1 MFTEFIVERFL
12 KNKDKTAI
20 LWQGKKYDY
29 HWLLKEIANASELL
43 NKNKIKSGSTVVL
56 QTDFTPKSIAL
67 FLALIENS
75 NIIIPLNNTVKNP
88 DEIFKISEAE
98 FVIKVYDEVPEIIWK
113 NNQLKHEIFQGLM
126 ELEHPGLVLFSSG
139 STGKSK
145 ASVHD
150 FVFLLNK
157 FKAERQ
163 AFRTITFLLFDHIG
177 GINTLFYVLSNTGMI
192 VCPDSRDPES
202 ICKIIEKYQVELLP
216 TSPTFLNMILI
227 SEVYKKYNLES
238 LKIVTYG
245 TEAMPEYT
253 LKKFHDLFPK
263 VQFKQTYGLSEL
275 GIMRSKSKSSNS
287 LWMKVGGEDY
297 QTKIKDGVL
306 YIKAKTAMLGY
317 LNAPSPF
324 DDDGW
329 FNTQDRVEKDGEW
342 IKILGRETDIINVG
356 GQKVYPAEIESVLL
370 ELDNIVE
377 VSAYGVSNP
386 IMGNVVAARINLN
399 QNEELFSLKKRIR
412 NFCKNRL
419 ESFKIPAVIKITDK
433 KQISNR
439 FKKIR

>member
-1 MFTEFIVERFL
+1 MFMEFIVERFL

-43 NKNKIKSGSTVVL
+43 NKNKIKSGRTVVL
-56 QTDFTPKSIAL
+56 QTDFTPKSIAF
-67 FLALIENS
+67 FLALIENA

-88 DEIFKISEAE
+88 DEIYKISEAE
-98 FVIKVYDEVPEIIWK
+98 FVIKVNDEVPEIIWK

-157 FKAERQ
+157 FKTKRQ

-216 TSPTFLNMILI
+216 TSPTFLNMLLI

-238 LKIVTYG
+238 LQIATYG
-245 TEAMPEYT
+245 TEVMPEYT

-263 VQFKQTYGLSEL
+263 VQLKQTYGLSEL
-275 GIMRSKSKSSNS
+275 GIMRSKSKNSNS

-399 QNEELFSLKKRIR
+399 QNEELLSLKKRIR

>member
-56 QTDFTPKSIAL
+56 QTDFTPKSIAF
-67 FLALIENS
+67 FLALIENA

-98 FVIKVYDEVPEIIWK
+98 FVIKVNDEVPEIIWK

-157 FKAERQ
+157 FKTKRQ

-216 TSPTFLNMILI
+216 TSPTFLNMLLI

-238 LKIVTYG
+238 LQIVTYG

-263 VQFKQTYGLSEL
+263 VQLKQTYGLSEL